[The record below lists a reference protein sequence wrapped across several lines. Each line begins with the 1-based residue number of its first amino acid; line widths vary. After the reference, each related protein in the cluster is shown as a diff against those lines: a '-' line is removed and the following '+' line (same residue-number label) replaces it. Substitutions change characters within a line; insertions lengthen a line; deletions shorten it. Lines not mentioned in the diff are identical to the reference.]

1 MADLSKWFKKN
12 ILTRYVTTECPERK
26 KCLET
31 LEMILDGEL
40 NDDEQADYRDHI
52 SQCWSCF
59 QDYKLEKAIRD
70 LIKIKMERK
79 EVPQQLLTIIKDRIS
94 ESFK

>member
-1 MADLSKWFKKN
+1 MADLSKWFKRN
-12 ILTRYVTTECPERK
+12 ILTRYVSTQCPERK
-26 KCLET
+26 KCLQT

-40 NDDEQADYRDHI
+40 DGEEQAAYHDHI
-52 SQCWSCF
+52 DQCWSCF

-70 LIKIKMERK
+70 LIKIKLEKK
-79 EVPQQLLTIIKDRIS
+79 EVPNQLLDTIKNRIS